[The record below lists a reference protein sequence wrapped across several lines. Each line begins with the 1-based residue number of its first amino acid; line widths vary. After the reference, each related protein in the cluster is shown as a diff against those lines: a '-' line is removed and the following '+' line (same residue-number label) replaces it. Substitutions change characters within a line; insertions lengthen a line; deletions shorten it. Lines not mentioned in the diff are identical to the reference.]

1 MKYQIV
7 SQPHTKP
14 PRKMIVEDDVVI
26 AKNLKP
32 ATATRVVAA
41 LRMADGDP
49 EKFQAFLKNTK
60 DQGI

>member
-1 MKYQIV
+1 
-7 SQPHTKP
+7 
-14 PRKMIVEDDVVI
+14 MIVEDDVVI